1 MLIFIYPPGPSHPLP
16 ISCSE
21 IASKLK
27 ETVTEKF
34 GEHSCFLAGGHPSTG
49 VCGLP

>member
-21 IASKLK
+21 IAPKLK

-34 GEHSCFLAGGHPSTG
+34 REHSCFLAGGHPSTG